1 MGNAQRGNN
10 IMNEIIFDN
19 LVRVLG
25 MGKQIIIFVHQ
36 RAATYNTATELIE
49 ILKT

>member
-19 LVRVLG
+19 LERILK
-25 MGKQIIIFVHQ
+25 MGKQIIIFNH
-36 RAATYNTATELIE
+36 
-49 ILKT
+49 